1 MDGSKKKYEVAEAD
15 DLLSVVNEPEDFGFE
30 KAENDLLRAA
40 LKRTY
45 KERFLVMTTL
55 MKRSVMF
62 KNAKI
67 TYKPYN

>member
-1 MDGSKKKYEVAEAD
+1 MAGNEKQYITEEED
-15 DLLSVVNEPEDFGFE
+15 DLSSVVNEPEDSGFE

-67 TYKPYN
+67 TY